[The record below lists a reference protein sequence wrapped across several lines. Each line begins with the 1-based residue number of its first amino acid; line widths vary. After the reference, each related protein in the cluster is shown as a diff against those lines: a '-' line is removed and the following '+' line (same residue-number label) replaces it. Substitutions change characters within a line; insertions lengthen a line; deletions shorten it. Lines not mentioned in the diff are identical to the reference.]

1 MHDCATIPSR
11 TRDAGDPDP
20 AGYFRYGAHFL
31 DSETLA
37 HRAVD
42 VLSDRKALDIALL
55 DISRTATFTDYFVIA
70 TAQSPLQFSALAEYL
85 EKEFKPE
92 GPTCAIARVRP
103 TSGWMLLD
111 FGDIIV
117 HIFSPISAP
126 ITGSKSSGGGRARS
140 YASRTERGWRW
151 AFVVE
156 SPRGRHA
163 AQRHRR

>member
-1 MHDCATIPSR
+1 MTVLLSFR

-31 DSETLA
+31 DSESLA

-42 VLSDRKALDIALL
+42 ILSDRKALDIALL

-92 GPTCAIARVRP
+92 GHDLRHREGSPA
-103 TSGWMLLD
+103 SGWMLLD

-117 HIFSPISAP
+117 HIFSPDQ
-126 ITGSKSSGGGRARS
+126 RS
-140 YASRTERGWRW
+140 YYRLEELWGRTSP
-151 AFVVE
+151 VV
-156 SPRGRHA
+156 HFA
-163 AQRHRR
+163 N